1 MNPTKTTNEKGRDF
15 NPEIVSIPI
24 NNNNINSIPNLDLRE
39 FKSKSKNRPISFDT
53 VSLPTINNNNINTIP
68 NLDLREFKS

>member
-15 NPEIVSIPI
+15 NPEIVSIPT

-39 FKSKSKNRPISFDT
+39 FKSK
-53 VSLPTINNNNINTIP
+53 
-68 NLDLREFKS
+68 